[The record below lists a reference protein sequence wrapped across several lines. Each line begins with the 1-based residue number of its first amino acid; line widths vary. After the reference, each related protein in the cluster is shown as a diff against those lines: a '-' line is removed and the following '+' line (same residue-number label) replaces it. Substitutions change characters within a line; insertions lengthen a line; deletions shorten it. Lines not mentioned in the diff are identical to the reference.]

1 MIRNFFKEYFS
12 FSRGEKN
19 GTVVLC
25 FILLIVMLFPHIY
38 GFLVKPAS
46 YPADPDFLA
55 EIEAFYHSAETGQ
68 ETITA
73 TVEIRADD
81 QKVEKKKAKVQVKD
95 SLPALIDLN
104 RADTL
109 ELMQIKGIGPVFS
122 RRILR
127 YRNIL
132 GGYYHTSQLK
142 EVYGIDGERFL
153 EISPRLFADT
163 SMIKKLR
170 PATDDFSILLRHP
183 YLDYEQ
189 VSQIFRL
196 RDAGKLDSI
205 EDLLTLPDF
214 TERDINRLYPY
225 LVFDSGYSGQ

>member
-12 FSRGEKN
+12 FSRSEKN
-19 GTVVLC
+19 GTLILCLVL
-25 FILLIVMLFPHIY
+25 LVVMLFPHIY
-38 GFLVKPAS
+38 GSLVKSTS

-55 EIEAFYHSAETGQ
+55 EVDSFYRSREAGQ
-68 ETITA
+68 ETTTA
-73 TVEIRADD
+73 TSKILTGG
-81 QKVEKKKAKVQVKD
+81 QKVEKERTMIPVSD
-95 SLPALIDLN
+95 SLRTLIDLN

-109 ELMQIKGIGPVFS
+109 ELMDIKGIGPVFS

-127 YRNIL
+127 YRDIL
-132 GGYYHTSQLK
+132 GGYYKTGQLK

-153 EISPRLFADT
+153 EISPRLVADT

-170 PATDDFSILLRHP
+170 PATDDFGILLRHP
-183 YLDYEQ
+183 YLDYDQ

-214 TERDINRLYPY
+214 TDRDIERLSPY
-225 LVFDSGYSGQ
+225 LIFNSGYPKQ